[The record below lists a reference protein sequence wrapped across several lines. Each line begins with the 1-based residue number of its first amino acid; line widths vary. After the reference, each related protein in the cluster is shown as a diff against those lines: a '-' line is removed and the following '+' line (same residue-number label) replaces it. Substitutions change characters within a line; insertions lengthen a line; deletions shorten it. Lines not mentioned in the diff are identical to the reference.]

1 MSAEPTASG
10 DDLRRTGLD
19 WVFVPVDD
27 SRARRP
33 IDVAVAAIGAILV
46 LFTAINADQVRWL
59 EESIGE
65 FVALFPPWLDSTL
78 AVIYVVAGLY
88 ALLIIVVAG
97 MRGGPRLG
105 LFRDLL
111 VAGALVGVVTVVLT
125 QLVDGAWPVLFPEI
139 ADQPDPLYPVL
150 RVAFVTAILIVA
162 APHFVRPL
170 RRMNWV
176 VVFMVGLAA
185 ADLGYGLPNDTLGG
199 LGVGL
204 LVAGLVLIVFRSP
217 RGVPNRVDVQEA
229 VEQLGIDVSGL
240 VVADQQSW
248 GARQFEGTSSGG
260 EPISISIYGRDAR
273 DAQFVSRWW
282 RSIWYRDS
290 GPALTTSRLHQVE
303 HQALM
308 TIDAGRA
315 GVPVQD
321 VLVAAE
327 PSKRES
333 VIVFSARGAPLMDL
347 DDSVVTDEAMAEMWR
362 GVGTLHEAGI
372 AHGRLNAG
380 SVRFEGAQPIFQ
392 NFQTASIA
400 APDDRMQRDT
410 VELLASTGSR
420 FGVER
425 AVSVARRG
433 LGDEVLSAALPY
445 MQRSAVSN
453 EGRDALPSRG
463 SLFKDLRNEIS
474 EQTGADL
481 PKTVPVRRVTVRTIA
496 MFALTL
502 LAAYA
507 LIGMMSGI
515 DYASV
520 WDELQSAD
528 WAWIF
533 IAFVIA
539 QVTLMTDSLSMLAAV
554 AQPIPMKPTVQLESA
569 IKFIQLAIGGAAG
582 RLATNVTYLKKF
594 GVPTTDAVT
603 QGGVDSFSGF
613 LLQAVIILAAVLF
626 GSVDLI
632 PDDASVDIN
641 WAMVLALI
649 AFAVVVSA
657 LMFRFIPAIR
667 KHIVPPVSQMWDG
680 LKTLARDP
688 GRLVQLFAANLG
700 SQLLFAGALWL
711 TALAFGWTLPFL
723 SVLLINTVALLLSG
737 IVPIPGGVGVS
748 EALLTAGLT
757 AVGVDESAAFA
768 IAVTY
773 RVLSAYLPPVWG
785 WFSLQWLQRN
795 EYL

>member
-1 MSAEPTASG
+1 
-10 DDLRRTGLD
+10 
-19 WVFVPVDD
+19 
-27 SRARRP
+27 
-33 IDVAVAAIGAILV
+33 
-46 LFTAINADQVRWL
+46 
-59 EESIGE
+59 
-65 FVALFPPWLDSTL
+65 
-78 AVIYVVAGLY
+78 
-88 ALLIIVVAG
+88 
-97 MRGGPRLG
+97 
-105 LFRDLL
+105 
-111 VAGALVGVVTVVLT
+111 
-125 QLVDGAWPVLFPEI
+125 
-139 ADQPDPLYPVL
+139 
-150 RVAFVTAILIVA
+150 
-162 APHFVRPL
+162 
-170 RRMNWV
+170 
-176 VVFMVGLAA
+176 
-185 ADLGYGLPNDTLGG
+185 
-199 LGVGL
+199 
-204 LVAGLVLIVFRSP
+204 
-217 RGVPNRVDVQEA
+217 
-229 VEQLGIDVSGL
+229 
-240 VVADQQSW
+240 
-248 GARQFEGTSSGG
+248 
-260 EPISISIYGRDAR
+260 
-273 DAQFVSRWW
+273 
-282 RSIWYRDS
+282 
-290 GPALTTSRLHQVE
+290 
-303 HQALM
+303 M

-315 GVPVQD
+315 GVPAQD

-327 PSKRES
+327 PSKREA
-333 VIVFSARGAPLMDL
+333 VIVFSARGIPLMDL
-347 DDSVVTDEAMAEMWR
+347 DDSVVTDDALTAMWR
-362 GVGTLHEAGI
+362 GVGTLHGAGI

-380 SVRFEGAQPIFQ
+380 SVRFDEGQPIFE
-392 NFQTASIA
+392 NFRTASIA

-425 AVSVARRG
+425 AVSVARQG
-433 LGDEVLSAALPY
+433 IGDEALSAALPF

-453 EGRDALPSRG
+453 EGRDELPTRG

-474 EQTGADL
+474 AQTDSEL

-515 DYASV
+515 DFASV
-520 WDELQSAD
+520 WAELQDAD
-528 WAWIF
+528 WAWIL

-539 QVTLMTDSLSMLAAV
+539 QVTLVSDAFSMLAAV
-554 AQPIPMKPTVQLESA
+554 AQPIPLKPTVQLESA

-582 RLATNVTYLKKF
+582 RLATNIAYLKRF
-594 GVPTTDAVT
+594 GVPTPDAVT
-603 QGGVDSFSGF
+603 QGGVDSFTGF
-613 LLQAVIILAAVLF
+613 LIQAFIILVAVLF

-649 AFAVVVSA
+649 AFVVVVSA

-667 KHIVPPVSQMWDG
+667 THIVPPVSQMWSG
-680 LKTLARDP
+680 LKMLARDP
-688 GRLVQLFAANLG
+688 GRLVQLLVANLT
-700 SQLLFAGALWL
+700 SQLLFASALWL

-723 SVLLINTVALLLSG
+723 SVLLINTVALLLAG

-785 WFSLQWLQRN
+785 WFSLKWLQTN